1 MRDYSV
7 EVPND
12 KKDPAIRELQVLYVS
27 GQTSNN
33 ASGAPMHPGDLA
45 PQFKL
50 AWKNL
55 IEVLAAAEMTPQ
67 NIVRLNF
74 YTRCRRLHGKRHR
87 AGADFCKCW
96 M

>member
-1 MRDYSV
+1 
-7 EVPND
+7 
-12 KKDPAIRELQVLYVS
+12 
-27 GQTSNN
+27 
-33 ASGAPMHPGDLA
+33 MHPGDLA

-74 YTRCRRLHGKRHR
+74 YTRFLGLKSEDNALRFR
-87 AGADFCKCW
+87 
-96 M
+96 

>member
-1 MRDYSV
+1 VRDYSV

-74 YTRCRRLHGKRHR
+74 YTRFLGLKSEDNALRFR
-87 AGADFCKCW
+87 
-96 M
+96 